1 MLDQESGASIP
12 AVPTPVCLQA
22 ATQLLLP
29 GSRARTASVLPTP
42 GVRQGRGS
50 ITGNAAAGR
59 DPAHPRGTQAM
70 CNCQATLQ
78 LLPVCLQIHEA
89 GVIPD
94 PSGVYAAKLFPSLSL
109 CLFFFSRGEKQSKA
123 SALKR
128 RLVANFI
135 LQIRCKVPC
144 TRHSKLNLNPRIPP
158 ATLLQQTGDSA
169 KALFKLRLLIKWGKK
184 N

>member
-29 GSRARTASVLPTP
+29 GSRAGTASVLPTP

-50 ITGNAAAGR
+50 ITGNAAASR
-59 DPAHPRGTQAM
+59 DPAHPRDTQAM

-109 CLFFFSRGEKQSKA
+109 LIFFFPGEKSKA
-123 SALKR
+123 KPQPSGG
-128 RLVANFI
+128 
-135 LQIRCKVPC
+135 
-144 TRHSKLNLNPRIPP
+144 S
-158 ATLLQQTGDSA
+158 
-169 KALFKLRLLIKWGKK
+169 W
-184 N
+184 